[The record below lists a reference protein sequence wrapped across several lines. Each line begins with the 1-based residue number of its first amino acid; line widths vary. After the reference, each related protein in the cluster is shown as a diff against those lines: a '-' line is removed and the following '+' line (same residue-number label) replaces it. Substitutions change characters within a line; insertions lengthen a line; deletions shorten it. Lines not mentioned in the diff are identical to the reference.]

1 MNLGVDKGSGVAHL
15 CDHLGI
21 DIADAAAVGDTYN
34 DIPMLEVAAEAFA
47 PANCIDA
54 VRATGA
60 RILSPC
66 QDGAVADLVEILDR
80 RYGADRGETGK
91 EEEKKCQP

>member
-1 MNLGVDKGSGVAHL
+1 MTALLAQQ
-15 CDHLGI
+15 LGI
-21 DIADAAAVGDTYN
+21 DRAHIYCVGDNQN